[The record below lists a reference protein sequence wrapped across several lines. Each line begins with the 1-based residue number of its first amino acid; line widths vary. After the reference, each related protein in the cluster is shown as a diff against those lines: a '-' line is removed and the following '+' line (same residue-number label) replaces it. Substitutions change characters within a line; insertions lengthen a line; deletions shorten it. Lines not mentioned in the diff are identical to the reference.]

1 MIEDVCCQLHAE
13 EFPYESAA
21 ALAAADYD
29 PSQEFD
35 LGVDLIHSP
44 WRPLRAS
51 DPTTRTPPK
60 D

>member
-1 MIEDVCCQLHAE
+1 MIEDVCCELPAE
-13 EFPYESAA
+13 EFPY
-21 ALAAADYD
+21 YD

-51 DPTTRTPPK
+51 DPTMRAPPK